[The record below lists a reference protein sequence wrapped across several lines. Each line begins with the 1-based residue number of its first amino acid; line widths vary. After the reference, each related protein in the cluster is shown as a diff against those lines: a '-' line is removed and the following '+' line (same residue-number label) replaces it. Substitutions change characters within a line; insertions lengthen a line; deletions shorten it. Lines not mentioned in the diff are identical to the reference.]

1 MEENLVGH
9 PFKKN
14 TKKSHDSAQYD
25 TAWNLTLRS
34 IIVLQITGKIYKQ
47 QILRVDLDSAL
58 YHTVRNSG
66 KIRISQQ
73 KLNQK
78 QNHFNPLVSGPGR
91 FE

>member
-1 MEENLVGH
+1 MAKAESNYVKKLEENLVGH

-34 IIVLQITGKIYKQ
+34 II
-47 QILRVDLDSAL
+47 LRVDLDSAL

-66 KIRISQQ
+66 KIRLSRQ